1 MKKSFTLCL
10 FMLFVASYA
19 FSGDI
24 TWTGAGTAGD
34 WEDPANWNLNRV
46 PDGDDVIIDGAYS
59 IIIDESNPTIE
70 KLTLSN
76 GASLTIALGYT
87 LTVYDNGSDGVRI
100 EKTGGTLTINGTLN
114 SYDHGNYGVRLDSAN
129 TEVIINGTL
138 NTYDNKDGLNVD
150 GPGAVVT
157 VNGTLNAY
165 DNSSDGIDIDDGNTL
180 NIPSSGKIY
189 LNNNDGDGFKMKESF
204 VNNGLISSTN
214 SGDIGFNL
222 AGSSD
227 ETFINNGTLTISGA
241 ILGFDG
247 KDTDWYTTNNNI
259 MIISAC
265 DTLIDDGTNIYNY
278 GTFQGDGLVENGNY
292 YDIQFLPGS
301 TLVPGT
307 SAGKFTFTE
316 ILDLSGVN
324 LDIEINALNSYDQ
337 IVVDTGIQSNADV
350 TITNAVL
357 NLSGSYIPAPGD
369 EFMFLEKKSPGP
381 ITGTFSGYPNNSTY
395 IFNGVELTITYNGGD
410 GNDITFTNLAPLPI
424 ELIDFN
430 AQAME
435 KDVKLAWTTA
445 SEENNDFFTIE
456 KSLDGRIFEEVA
468 KISGRGNSTEIS
480 KYEYMDLNPIRGI
493 NYYRLKQTDFDGQF
507 SYSNIETVEFIDD
520 ENIKIYPTLVTENI
534 TIEINKKLN
543 SGHSIIIRDLTGR
556 ASKSFAISRD
566 EIKKE
571 VNLTDLAPGNYFI
584 TIYNDKTRNT
594 LKFIKQ

>member
-1 MKKSFTLCL
+1 
-10 FMLFVASYA
+10 MLFIASYA

-24 TWTGAGTAGD
+24 VWTNGGAAGD
-34 WEDPANWNLNRV
+34 WEDPANWDLNRV
-46 PDGDDVIIDGAYS
+46 PNGDDVIIDGAYN
-59 IIIDESNPTIE
+59 ITLESSPTIE

-76 GASLTIALGYT
+76 GASLTIASGYT
-87 LTVYDNGSDGVRI
+87 LTVFNNGSDGVRI
-100 EKTGGTLTINGTLN
+100 EKTGGTLIINGTLN
-114 SYDHGNYGVRLDSAN
+114 SYDHGKYGVRLDSAN

-138 NTYDNKDGLNVD
+138 NTYDNKDGVNVD
-150 GPGAVVT
+150 GPGATIT

-165 DNSSDGIDIDDGNTL
+165 DNSKDGIDIDDGNTL

-189 LNNNDGDGFKMKESF
+189 VNNNGSDGFKMKESF
-204 VNNGLISSTN
+204 VNNGLISVTN

-222 AGSSD
+222 AGSQD

-265 DTLIDDGTNIYNY
+265 DTLVDDGTNIYNY

-307 SAGKFTFTE
+307 SAGELFFTE

-350 TITNAVL
+350 TITNAIL

-369 EFMFLEKKSPGP
+369 EFMFLEKKSPGA
-381 ITGTFSGYPNNSTY
+381 IVGTFNGIPNNST
-395 IFNGVELTITYNGGD
+395 IFFNGVELTIAYDGGD
-410 GNDITFTNLAPLPI
+410 GNDITFTNLAPLPV

-430 AQAME
+430 AKAAE
-435 KDVKLAWTTA
+435 KEVKLDWTTA
-445 SEENNDFFTIE
+445 TEINNDYFTVE
-456 KSLDGRIFEEVA
+456 RSLDGRTFE
-468 KISGRGNSTEIS
+468 KIATIAGQGNTSEIS
-480 KYEYMDLNPIRGI
+480 RYFHADKNPATGI

-507 SYSNIETVEFIDD
+507 AYSDIKTVEFKAKNHI
-520 ENIKIYPTLVTENI
+520 EVYPTLVQNNI
-534 TIEINKKLN
+534 TIETNDE
-543 SGHSIIIRDLTGR
+543 SSISTSVEVRDLTGR
-556 ASKSFAISRD
+556 IIKSLRLADQSSKH
-566 EIKKE
+566 EIMLNE
-571 VNLTDLAPGNYFI
+571 LVPGNYFI
-584 TIYNDKTRNT
+584 TIFNEENIETFKI
-594 LKFIKQ
+594 IKL